1 LAVAGHSRPTGAL
14 SRLARSRFVPRYF
27 FHLYNDEISLDE
39 EGLEL
44 ADLDAARASA
54 IDAARDLACGSI
66 QRGRINLEDHIDVHD
81 ESGEKV
87 LTISY
92 RQAFTILG

>member
-1 LAVAGHSRPTGAL
+1 M
-14 SRLARSRFVPRYF
+14 PRYF